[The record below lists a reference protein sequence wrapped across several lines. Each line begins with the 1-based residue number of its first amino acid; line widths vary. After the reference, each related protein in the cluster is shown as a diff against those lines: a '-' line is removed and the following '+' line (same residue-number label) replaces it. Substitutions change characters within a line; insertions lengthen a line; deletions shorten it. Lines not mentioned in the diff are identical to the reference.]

1 MPVRPK
7 RRLSWL
13 KTAPIESGRE
23 FKRVFRRLATV
34 PVGGRGKNRPAAER
48 VRLQQGKGRGW
59 RLLATKKGGYV
70 REPPV
75 GNPYHRESVA
85 TVGLCEMPVKPAAGV
100 LAWAKLKGG
109 RWKPPGGKTY

>member
-1 MPVRPK
+1 MGNISPPRNGYGFS
-7 RRLSWL
+7 R
-13 KTAPIESGRE
+13 GR
-23 FKRVFRRLATV
+23 A
-34 PVGGRGKNRPAAER
+34 
-48 VRLQQGKGRGW
+48 W
-59 RLLATKKGGYV
+59 LATKKGGYV

-75 GNPYHRESVA
+75 GNPYDRESVA